1 MHPSRYR
8 TRLIL
13 DLCRTFILPSAVLVF
28 AVQITGKGLG
38 LFTIP
43 LHVFFAIVCAI
54 ARDIY
59 SNTVQLKEAKQLGAK
74 PIPRIIGKWPGN
86 IDILLRMMRAF
97 RTSYVLDVY
106 LQLFEEYQCTTLNT
120 RILWVDNIITMDQE
134 HSKFVLATGFHH
146 FWRGRGQKERMEMF
160 LGEGIFNRD
169 DEKWKM
175 VRYQQRQ
182 LRITRA

>member
-1 MHPSRYR
+1 MYDSNFRRLLSGDWESSVAWLLGIRTYIRTTGRPFITLHPAQIMHPSRYR

-120 RILWVDNIITMDQE
+120 RILWVDNVCIIFFSISEPTT
-134 HSKFVLATGFHH
+134 L
-146 FWRGRGQKERMEMF
+146 
-160 LGEGIFNRD
+160 I
-169 DEKWKM
+169 
-175 VRYQQRQ
+175 
-182 LRITRA
+182 